1 MPFGVQSE
9 WEEPVDLPASGCGV
23 HGVRVMS
30 GEGWE
35 RRWRTAEVEVERWK
49 ASPAPVTAV
58 FSNIFWVRLFSTPAT
73 GQLSAFLPGSIH
85 PQ

>member
-1 MPFGVQSE
+1 MGE
-9 WEEPVDLPASGCGV
+9 W
-23 HGVRVMS
+23 
-30 GEGWE
+30 
-35 RRWRTAEVEVERWK
+35 RWRTAVVNVERWK

-73 GQLSAFLPGSIH
+73 GQLSAFLPSSIH